1 MNCIPDAEMYGE
13 VQDVL
18 TVVENGD
25 DEVQQRLD
33 SVGRWLGIGLV
44 NLVNIFNPE
53 VIVLGGHLGQIY
65 PTVASSVLREL
76 DNALRASRE
85 QVTVAVASLRDD
97 STLIGA
103 SESAFAPL
111 LNSPLETLNESSTF
125 VAS

>member
-1 MNCIPDAEMYGE
+1 MYGE